1 MSTGIYLEAENIRI
15 SIDKTKIGLWL
26 QIRNIKCCVDM
37 KLTFLCIHDL
47 KWPHYY
53 CCISTKNL
61 MFPIPLFV
69 RVLSAVNHILLWFIC
84 CCLKVDLKVKNQVK
98 APLQFTP
105 HKCHIHNR
113 IGKFKSLNMTIG
125 RGVSTPLNLA
135 SYFITCICGQAI
147 SIFKTFFSTQST
159 QKLFLLTL
167 FFLWIYVA

>member
-15 SIDKTKIGLWL
+15 SIDKTKTGLWPH
-26 QIRNIKCCVDM
+26 IRNI
-37 KLTFLCIHDL
+37 
-47 KWPHYY
+47 
-53 CCISTKNL
+53 KNL

-69 RVLSAVNHILLWFIC
+69 RVLSAVNHILLRWFI

-105 HKCHIHNR
+105 YKCHRHNR

-159 QKLFLLTL
+159 QK
-167 FFLWIYVA
+167 